1 MRQVWILTLA
11 QGLAACG
18 TIILV
23 SFAGI
28 IGTHIAPSPALATL
42 PLSLSV
48 LGVASMSL
56 PAALLMQ
63 RIGRKPA
70 FVVSALIASLAALG
84 CARAIDTSNFALLCA
99 TAFFI
104 GGNMAFVQQYRFAAM
119 ELVPANEA
127 GRAASTV
134 MIGTLGAAMLGP
146 TVGEFAKDLG
156 GWTEYTGS
164 FVVLSGLCVLAALV
178 LSRIPLARPSGGAE
192 PPCTNRFR
200 EFLRT
205 PGYRLAVFAGLSS
218 YAVMSFIMTA
228 TPLSMHVHDGFS
240 GSETTVVITAH
251 LLGMY
256 LPSLATPWLVAK
268 LGPRGMIAAGL
279 LANVLCIGIAA
290 WVGHE
295 FMHYFVALLI
305 LGVGWNLMFVG
316 ATVLL
321 AANYAPA
328 DRFRAQGYNDLS
340 VFGSQALASLLAGTA
355 IETLGWQTLNLI
367 ALPLLALVAWSLWRT
382 PVDAAPQANA

>member
-134 MIGTLGAAMLGP
+134 MIGP

-156 GWTEYTGS
+156 GWAEYTGS

-192 PPCTNRFR
+192 PPSTKRFR
-200 EFLRT
+200 DFLRT

-268 LGPRGMIAAGL
+268 RGPRGMIAAGL

>member
-156 GWTEYTGS
+156 GWAEYTGS

-178 LSRIPLARPSGGAE
+178 LSRIPLARPSGRAGVPAA
-192 PPCTNRFR
+192 
-200 EFLRT
+200 LR
-205 PGYRLAVFAGLSS
+205 PVR
-218 YAVMSFIMTA
+218 
-228 TPLSMHVHDGFS
+228 
-240 GSETTVVITAH
+240 ITARAPAV
-251 LLGMY
+251 G
-256 LPSLATPWLVAK
+256 SLATP
-268 LGPRGMIAAGL
+268 
-279 LANVLCIGIAA
+279 
-290 WVGHE
+290 
-295 FMHYFVALLI
+295 
-305 LGVGWNLMFVG
+305 
-316 ATVLL
+316 
-321 AANYAPA
+321 PA
-328 DRFRAQGYNDLS
+328 
-340 VFGSQALASLLAGTA
+340 
-355 IETLGWQTLNLI
+355 
-367 ALPLLALVAWSLWRT
+367 
-382 PVDAAPQANA
+382 